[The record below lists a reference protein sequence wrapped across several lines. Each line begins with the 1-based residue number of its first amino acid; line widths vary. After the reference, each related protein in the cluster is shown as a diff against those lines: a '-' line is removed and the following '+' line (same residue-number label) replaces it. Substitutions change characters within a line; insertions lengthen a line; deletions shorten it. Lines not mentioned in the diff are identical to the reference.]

1 MKAGDIVC
9 SVDSANCLRP
19 NQVSTL
25 FGLNSFDG
33 LLNRKPVK
41 RTKDLA
47 KAAETEVEVVD
58 TGKVSAGF
66 LFFSL
71 AAAENWTAS
80 LRVDHSKRP
89 LASLMSAIW
98 ATDIMATY
106 SLEYVD
112 V

>member
-1 MKAGDIVC
+1 M
-9 SVDSANCLRP
+9 
-19 NQVSTL
+19 
-25 FGLNSFDG
+25 
-33 LLNRKPVK
+33 K

-66 LFFSL
+66 LLFFSL

-80 LRVDHSKRP
+80 LIADHSKGP
-89 LASLMSAIW
+89 LASLLSAIW